1 MKKVIIAY
9 LSSGFVDTKSIKKF
23 LIYFKKNKPGYPHEL
38 IICFKLLK
46 KSEKIKRKKLIKN
59 YKFFDD
65 KEKINDHEWGT
76 LKRLCELNKN
86 KKIFWM
92 NDHSYPVSKNWL
104 KKIMKHDKKK
114 NFLGTSGS
122 FSSHFSN
129 SFFRHKNDNY
139 LTALLKILFF
149 LFSVPSFPNPHIRT
163 TGFLINSNEFI
174 EFMKSKRIKSK
185 LQSFLIESGNNSL
198 TNFFKRKKYDIFI
211 VNKDGQKFSLQ
222 EMRKSY
228 TFAYKKQNKFLISDN
243 HIRNYLKLSKKEKI
257 KRSKHVWGKNI

>member
-23 LIYFKKNKPGYPHEL
+23 LLNFKKNKPGYPHEL

-104 KKIMKHDKKK
+104 KKIMKNDKKK
-114 NFLGTSGS
+114 K
-122 FSSHFSN
+122 
-129 SFFRHKNDNY
+129 FFRN
-139 LTALLKILFF
+139 IGFF
-149 LFSVPSFPNPHIRT
+149 F
-163 TGFLINSNEFI
+163 
-174 EFMKSKRIKSK
+174 
-185 LQSFLIESGNNSL
+185 
-198 TNFFKRKKYDIFI
+198 
-211 VNKDGQKFSLQ
+211 
-222 EMRKSY
+222 
-228 TFAYKKQNKFLISDN
+228 
-243 HIRNYLKLSKKEKI
+243 
-257 KRSKHVWGKNI
+257 